1 MNTFDKN
8 LKRLRMERKLK
19 QEELAERL
27 NVTRQTVSGWETGR
41 RQPDLDMLQKL
52 AEVLEVDIHELIYG
66 NKPGAYPMY
75 QRKYVAYTSIFG
87 SLAAVSL
94 LFRLLILPGLR
105 SVFNSHHC
113 GAALMLCDFLLP
125 QLGAVSFGALFPVL
139 VQLFIPVRMKKGIRF
154 CCLAAGLAALLPVL
168 LFCLGIPPC
177 SRWVL
182 YKIGNVLLLH
192 ILPAISGICM
202 ALGTITDVA
211 DQH

>member
-27 NVTRQTVSGWETGR
+27 SVTRQTVSGWETGR

-52 AEVLEVDIHELIYG
+52 AEVLEVDIQELIYG

-75 QRKYVAYTSIFG
+75 QRKYVIVTSVFG
-87 SLAAVSL
+87 SLAAVLL

-105 SVFNSHHC
+105 SVFNSHHW
-113 GAALMLCDFLLP
+113 GAALILCDYLLP
-125 QLGAVSFGALFPVL
+125 QLGALSFGALFPAL
-139 VQLFIPVRMKKGIRF
+139 IQLFTPIHVKKRIRF
-154 CCLAAGLAALLPVL
+154 CCLAAGLAALLPVI
-168 LFCLGIPPC
+168 LFWLGIPPC

-182 YKIGNVLLLH
+182 YRIGNVVLLH
-192 ILPAISGICM
+192 ILPAISGICI
-202 ALGTITDVA
+202 ALGTITEDA
-211 DQH
+211 EQQ